1 MPYALMEDATSL
13 YYEITGQGTPIVFV
27 HPPIMG
33 HMVFKHQKRLTR
45 DFQPILY
52 DLRGHGRSSTGE
64 VPLSIELLAKD
75 IKCLLDE
82 LNIPKAVICGF
93 SNGGTIAQEF
103 ALLYP
108 ERTEALILS
117 GGYSRVDSF
126 NLKSMLRF
134 GIAMAKIRKLPIVA
148 KMQAKS
154 HKYFKD
160 DENDFYQYGKLA
172 NSQSV
177 YEFCKAGLYY
187 NSTPS
192 LYRLDMPVLLV
203 YGSQEKTMH
212 HYRLPFLQHAADVR
226 VVYIEGASHEVPP
239 RHFPEFNQV
248 VHHFLQTYKETQT
261 VPTIQFLP
269 HQLAGAS
276 PALD

>member
-1 MPYALMEDATSL
+1 MPYALMEDSTAL
-13 YYEITGQGTPIVFV
+13 YYEIAGQGTPIVFI
-27 HPPIMG
+27 HPPVMG
-33 HMVFKHQKRLTR
+33 HLVFKHQK
-45 DFQPILY
+45 ILAEDYRPVFY
-52 DLRGHGRSSTGE
+52 DLRGHGRSAKGDI
-64 VPLSIELLAKD
+64 PLSIELLAKD
-75 IKCLLDE
+75 LKCLLDK
-82 LNIPKAVICGF
+82 LNIQKAVLCGF

-117 GGYSRVDSF
+117 GGYSQVDSF
-126 NLKSMLRF
+126 NLKNMLRF
-134 GIAMAKIRKLPIVA
+134 GMAMAKIRQIPVVA

-154 HKYFKD
+154 HKYVKKD
-160 DENDFYQYGKLA
+160 ETEFYRYGKLA

-177 YEFCKAGLYY
+177 YEFCEAGFHY

-226 VVYIEGASHEVPP
+226 VVYIEGANHQVPP

-248 VHHFLQTYKETQT
+248 VHHFLQTYQETQT

-269 HQLAGAS
+269 HR
-276 PALD
+276 

>member
-1 MPYALMEDATSL
+1 MPYALMEDATAL

-27 HPPIMG
+27 HPPVMG
-33 HMVFKHQKRLTR
+33 QMVFQHQKRLAK

-52 DLRGHGRSSTGE
+52 DLRGHGQSSKGDT
-64 VPLSIELLAKD
+64 PLSIELLAKD

-134 GIAMAKIRKLPIVA
+134 GMGMAKIRKISIVA

-154 HKYFKD
+154 HKYFKE
-160 DENDFYQYGKLA
+160 DETTFYQYGKLA

-177 YEFCKAGLYY
+177 YEFCKAGLNY

-192 LYRLDMPVLLV
+192 LHRLDMPVLLV
-203 YGSQEKTMH
+203 YGSQEKAMH
-212 HYRLPFLQHAADVR
+212 HYRLPFEQYASNVK
-226 VVYIEGASHEVPP
+226 VIYIEGANHEVPP
-239 RHFPEFNQV
+239 RHFPEFNRV
-248 VHHFLQTYKETQT
+248 VHQFLQPHKETQT
-261 VPTIQFLP
+261 IPTTRRLP
-269 HQLAGAS
+269 HQLADAY

>member
-1 MPYALMEDATSL
+1 MPYALMEDNTAL
-13 YYEITGQGTPIVFV
+13 YYEITGQGTPIVFI
-27 HPPIMG
+27 HPPVMG
-33 HMVFKHQKRLTR
+33 HMVFKHQKILAE
-45 DFQPILY
+45 DYQPIFY
-52 DLRGHGRSSTGE
+52 DLRGHGRSTKGDI
-64 VPLSIELLAKD
+64 PLSIELLAKD
-75 IKCLLDE
+75 LKCLLDT

-108 ERTEALILS
+108 ERMEALVLS

-134 GIAMAKIRKLPIVA
+134 GMAMAKIRKIPIVA

-154 HKYFKD
+154 HKYFKK
-160 DENDFYQYGKLA
+160 DEAEFYQYGKLA
-172 NSQSV
+172 HSQSV
-177 YEFCKAGLYY
+177 YEFCEAGFHY

-212 HYRLPFLQHAADVR
+212 HYRLPFLQYASNVR
-226 VVYIEGASHEVPP
+226 VVYIKGASHEVPP
-239 RHFPEFNQV
+239 RHFPEFNRV
-248 VHHFLQTYKETQT
+248 VHHFLQAHKEPQA
-261 VPTIQFLP
+261 VPTVQLLP
-269 HQLAGAS
+269 
-276 PALD
+276 